1 MSNQLPV
8 FIDPL
13 RFAHRGQTVSG
24 NVSLQGM
31 ERLSSYLYDN
41 DGEVSVTLEFGVDSQ
56 EVYYMS
62 VALRAHVHVVCQRC
76 LQSMGLLVSHESLAG
91 LVKSEAAIERL
102 SSEYEPFVVEPEPV
116 LLKALVED
124 ELILAMPVASM
135 HLPEECENEVLDNI
149 PLKDEPEL
157 NPFSVLAQLKGR
169 QD

>member
-56 EVYYMS
+56 EVCYMS

-76 LQSMGLLVSHESLAG
+76 LQSMSLLVSHESLAG
-91 LVKSEAAIERL
+91 LIKSEAAIERL

-135 HLPEECENEVLDNI
+135 HLPEECESEVLDNT